1 VNSKKDQPFNL
12 KLRGVAA
19 LLGDVEDSSSTP
31 PYTLPL
37 RQITPCNQQPRT
49 YFSPEKQKQLVNSI
63 RDKGVLEPI
72 LVRPIS
78 VNHYQIVAGERRYRA
93 ALEIGLEEIPV
104 VIKNFTDEEAL
115 QVSLIE
121 NLLRENLNPLEETEG
136 ILKLLALNLD
146 KETAE
151 VVSLLHRML
160 NESKGKVT
168 QNVLGSSEAEKVK
181 EIFQSLNSLSWES
194 YVSSRL
200 PLLNLPEDIL
210 QVLREGK
217 IAYTKAIAIAKL
229 DEVDTRRELL
239 QEAIAENLSLSQ
251 IKAKIQQIK
260 SIESEEAEELIPQQ
274 RVKLT
279 LRKITKAKVWTNPE
293 KRKQLESLLS
303 QIEQLLDE

>member
-1 VNSKKDQPFNL
+1 
-12 KLRGVAA
+12 
-19 LLGDVEDSSSTP
+19 
-31 PYTLPL
+31 
-37 RQITPCNQQPRT
+37 
-49 YFSPEKQKQLVNSI
+49 
-63 RDKGVLEPI
+63 
-72 LVRPIS
+72 
-78 VNHYQIVAGERRYRA
+78 
-93 ALEIGLEEIPV
+93 
-104 VIKNFTDEEAL
+104 
-115 QVSLIE
+115 
-121 NLLRENLNPLEETEG
+121 
-136 ILKLLALNLD
+136 
-146 KETAE
+146 
-151 VVSLLHRML
+151 ML